1 MLLCRLKNV
10 WILNRKK
17 RYLKCNRYYDTTDMY
32 GTVGTF
38 GEKAYMTWEKIKVQI
53 QSGNTDFYVRAFKN
67 IIYEKEI
74 KIDFEPIKFKQY

>member
-1 MLLCRLKNV
+1 
-10 WILNRKK
+10 
-17 RYLKCNRYYDTTDMY
+17 MY

-38 GEKAYMTWEKIKVQI
+38 GEKAYMTWGKIKVQI

-67 IIYEKEI
+67 IIYEKGI